1 MNLKDDISLRASVL
15 FFAVSIFC
23 IAILGKATYEQ
34 QIRGGFWRRVFSK
47 FSIKHNVPIEA
58 MRGTIYS
65 DDNKILAAS
74 MPEFDVVIDMS
85 VAKEYVKSANVEMAK
100 KLDTFF
106 MKYSEINASSDNNKS
121 WGAYKKE
128 FVEAA
133 KYESPRDRFYLFEE
147 NMPYEKYIAFKQF
160 PFASDGK
167 NKNGIIYKK
176 TFKRIKPLPQ
186 LASIIVGKVK
196 DDNATRGLEY
206 SFDSVLRGITG
217 KQTIKLLGNNA
228 SMPIDEDG
236 EVDLTPQN
244 GSDIHTNLNIL
255 IQEIARDELKKK
267 LVENQSLYGC
277 AIVMEVQ
284 TGKIK
289 AIANAGLSRLDSST
303 IFSSRVYAE
312 GEYDEYENY
321 AMRKTE
327 PGSTLKLVT
336 LMNLLEDRKI
346 DINTTVDLEGGK
358 WIYPNAKNGDF
369 IEDAEQHGLH
379 QVPVETA
386 FAASSNVGMSKLA
399 YKFYST
405 NIQAYKNRLNALK
418 LNRDSAD
425 DIEIVKPE
433 THLRVRP
440 NSLPDFLRSSF
451 GYVVQTSPIRMLS
464 IYNAIANNGAMM
476 KPYLISAFSSEGVA
490 SKEFQPTVI
499 NQNFC
504 SKATCSSLK
513 KCLQSVCY
521 SEHGTAKDKFKDLS
535 FMVAG
540 KTGTSYYLDKGIK
553 LSDRIY
559 QSSFVGYFPA
569 NSPKY
574 SCIVVIVNRK
584 NSPKHFGGD
593 VAAPVFKNIA
603 NRIYS
608 VFIHDSSAAKSQYLV
623 SNNSSLYYNGFTGNA
638 SFIMQKVG
646 ANSQL
651 NGARFNDIVT
661 ASYNAKTFVGVKQ
674 KIVNNAMPSLKGM
687 SIKDAVYLCETIG
700 LKVNVH
706 GKGKVNKQS
715 VAEGNKIKFGEQ
727 INLELN

>member
-1 MNLKDDISLRASVL
+1 M
-15 FFAVSIFC
+15 
-23 IAILGKATYEQ
+23 
-34 QIRGGFWRRVFSK
+34 RGDFWRRVFSK
-47 FSIKHNVPIEA
+47 FSIKHNVPIGA

-74 MPEFDVVIDMS
+74 MPQYNVIVDMS
-85 VAKEYVKSANVEMAK
+85 VAKEYIKSSNPEMAK
-100 KLDTFF
+100 KIDTFF
-106 MKYSEINASSDNNKS
+106 MKYSEINARSDNNKS

-128 FVEAA
+128 FIEAS
-133 KYESPRDRFYLFEE
+133 KYENPKDRFYVLEE
-147 NMPYEKYIAFKQF
+147 NMPYEKYVAFKQF
-160 PFASDGK
+160 PYASERK
-167 NKNGIIYKK
+167 NRNGIIYKK
-176 TFKRIKPLPQ
+176 VFTRVKPLPQ
-186 LASIIVGKVK
+186 VASIIVGKVK

-206 SFDSVLRGITG
+206 SFDSVLRGVTG

-228 SMPIDEDG
+228 SVPIDEDG

-244 GSDIHTNLNIL
+244 GNDIHTNLNIL
-255 IQEIARDELKKK
+255 MQEIARDELKKK

-303 IFSSRVYAE
+303 IFSSKIFTQ

-336 LMNLLEDRKI
+336 LMNLLEDKKI
-346 DINTTVDLEGGK
+346 DISNQVDLEGGK
-358 WIYPNAKNGDF
+358 WFYPNAKNGDF

-379 QVPVETA
+379 QVSIETA

-405 NIQAYKNRLNALK
+405 NMQAYKNRLNTLK

-433 THLRVRP
+433 THLRVKP
-440 NSLPDFLRSSF
+440 YSLPDFLRSSF

-476 KPYLISAFSSEGVA
+476 KPYLISAFSNEGVVD
-490 SKEFQPTVI
+490 KEFQPTVV
-499 NQNFC
+499 NHNFC
-504 SKATCSSLK
+504 SKATCSSLQ

-521 SEHGTAKDKFKDLS
+521 SEHGTAKDKFKDLN

-584 NSPKHFGGD
+584 SSPKHFGGD

-603 NRIYS
+603 SRIYG
-608 VFIHDSSAAKSQYLV
+608 VFIHDSSATKNQYLV
-623 SNNSSLYYNGFTGNA
+623 SNNSNFSFKGFNGDA
-638 SFIMQKVG
+638 SYVMQKLG
-646 ANSQL
+646 ANYQAT
-651 NGARFNDIVT
+651 GARFNDLVT
-661 ASYNAKTFVGVKQ
+661 ASYNAKTLVGIKQ
-674 KIVNNAMPSLKGM
+674 NASANTMPSLKGM
-687 SIKDAVYLCETIG
+687 NIKDAVYLCETIG
-700 LKVNVH
+700 LKVSVN
-706 GKGKVNKQS
+706 GKGKVNRQS
-715 VAEGNKIKFGEQ
+715 LAEGSRITFGQQ
-727 INLELN
+727 INLQLN